1 MPDLARRLVRSA
13 LSARSVVVATLLGT
27 AMLASPL
34 VMAQAQTAGADPTMV
49 QAHPTSHWA
58 RTAHRRHETVEQR
71 IASLHK
77 ALEITPDEEADWNLV
92 AQAMRD
98 NAAAMQKLAEDD
110 AARDPGTL
118 TAMVELQ
125 TYQKFA
131 QAHVDGLKNLISS
144 FDNLY
149 NSMPDTQKKVA
160 DAVFRTF
167 GHAHHSSNN

>member
-1 MPDLARRLVRSA
+1 MSALTRRLVRSA
-13 LSARSVVVATLLGT
+13 RSAHSLVVSTLLGT

-34 VMAQAQTAGADPTMV
+34 NMAQAQSAGTDPTMV
-49 QAHPTSHWA
+49 QAQPTSHWA
-58 RTAHRRHETVEQR
+58 RTAHHRHETVEQR

-77 ALEITPDEEADWNLV
+77 ALQITPGEEADWIAV

-98 NAAAMQKLAEDD
+98 NAAAMQKLVSDD
-110 AARDPGTL
+110 AARDPETQ
-118 TAMVELQ
+118 TAVVELQ
-125 TYQKFA
+125 TYQQFA

-160 DAVFRTF
+160 DAVFRSF
-167 GHAHHSSNN
+167 GRAGHSSRN